1 MQTDPHERGSSM
13 QQEPTNDTPS
23 AGAVYVQTN
32 AAPNE
37 VIAFRRATD
46 GSLDLIGSVATGG
59 DGDGTPHLQSQ
70 GSVTLTG
77 DGQYLLVTNAASDDL
92 SVFSVA
98 SDGSIELR
106 ERVHTGATPRSVA
119 ERDGLVVVL
128 NTGEPGLASFRLQA
142 EGIERVEGGEQA
154 LSTSDADPAQV
165 AFSPDG
171 SMVVITQRGT
181 DSIVTYEVT
190 ADGTFGSSS
199 EIASEG
205 PTPYG
210 FAFTSDGTLVVTEA
224 FGAEK
229 GAAAASSYAIED
241 GSLVVR
247 TSSVG
252 NGRSEICWAVVTPD
266 DRFAFTTNFA
276 DGAVSR
282 YAIDAGGSLSLE
294 DATAGIS
301 VDGMPG
307 LRDEDITSDGRFLYA
322 IDADGSRI
330 YGWSVDAEGALEP
343 VGSWDELPATVAGLA
358 AR

>member
-1 MQTDPHERGSSM
+1 M
-13 QQEPTNDTPS
+13 QQSPTNATAS
-23 AGAVYVQTN
+23 AAGAVYVQTN

-37 VIAFRRATD
+37 VIAFRRAAD

-59 DGDGTPHLQSQ
+59 DGDGSPHLQSQ

-77 DGQYLLVTNAASDDL
+77 DGQNLLVTNAASDDV
-92 SVFSVA
+92 SVFSVVA
-98 SDGSIELR
+98 DGSIELR
-106 ERVHTGATPRSVA
+106 ERVHTGSTPRSVA
-119 ERDGLVVVL
+119 EHDGLVVVL
-128 NTGEPGLASFRLQA
+128 NTREPGLASFRLNA
-142 EGIERVEGGEQA
+142 EGIAAVEGGDQA
-154 LSTSDADPAQV
+154 LDARDADPAQV

-171 SMVVITQRGT
+171 SMVVITERAT

-190 ADGTFGSSS
+190 TDGTFGASG

-210 FAFTSDGTLVVTEA
+210 FAFTSGGTLVVTEA

-282 YAIDAGGSLSLE
+282 FAIAADGSLSVE

-301 VDGMPG
+301 VEGMPE
-307 LRDEDITSDGRFLYA
+307 LRDEALSSDGRFLYA
-322 IDADGSRI
+322 IDADGGRI

-343 VGSWDELPATVAGLA
+343 VGSWGGVPETVAGLA
-358 AR
+358 AS

>member
-1 MQTDPHERGSSM
+1 M
-13 QQEPTNDTPS
+13 QQEPTNDTAS
-23 AGAVYVQTN
+23 
-32 AAPNE
+32 
-37 VIAFRRATD
+37 
-46 GSLDLIGSVATGG
+46 
-59 DGDGTPHLQSQ
+59 
-70 GSVTLTG
+70 
-77 DGQYLLVTNAASDDL
+77 ASDDL

-98 SDGSIELR
+98 ADGSIELR

-128 NTGEPGLASFRLQA
+128 NTGEPGLVSFRVHA
-142 EGIERVEGGEQA
+142 ESIERVEGGDQA
-154 LSTSDADPAQV
+154 LDTS
-165 AFSPDG
+165 
-171 SMVVITQRGT
+171 GT
-181 DSIVTYEVT
+181 DSIVAYEVT
-190 ADGTFGSSS
+190 ADGTFGASS
-199 EIASEG
+199 EVASEG

-210 FAFTSDGTLVVTEA
+210 FAFTSGGTLVVTEA

-282 YAIDAGGSLSLE
+282 FAIASDGSLSLE
-294 DATAGIS
+294 DAAAGIS

-307 LRDEDITSDGRFLYA
+307 LRDEGLSSDGRFLYA
-322 IDADGSRI
+322 LDADGGRI
-330 YGWSVDAEGALEP
+330 YGWLVEAEGTLQP
-343 VGSWDELPATVAGLA
+343 VESWGGLPATVAGLA
-358 AR
+358 AS